1 MGKLSAKSL
10 KTKTSFPLL
19 FALSIIPDI
28 DILFAPFLE
37 HRGPAH
43 SIIVAFIVFVP
54 VFAIY
59 RKEAI
64 PYFIAIIQ
72 HSLVGDY
79 ITGGRIQ
86 LFWPLTPQPY
96 GMNRSITDPVN
107 IAIEWAAFI
116 ISITIMLKSKDMAK
130 FFQPHK
136 SNLLLAIP
144 TFTVLLPTILS
155 YPLNVPVSL
164 ILPHLV
170 YMLLFLAAIII
181 AIVRLLGKSFHV
193 RTCL

>member
-28 DILFAPFLE
+28 DILFEPFLE

-43 SIIVAFIVFVP
+43 SIVVAFIVFVP

-86 LFWPLTPQPY
+86 LLWPVTSQYY

-107 IAIEWAAFI
+107 TAIEWVAFL
-116 ISITIMLKSKDMAK
+116 ISLIVMLRSKDMVK

-136 SNLLLAIP
+136 SNLILAIP
-144 TFTVLLPTILS
+144 TFTVLLPTVLN
-155 YPLNVPVSL
+155 YPLEVPASL
-164 ILPHLV
+164 IPPHLA
-170 YMLLFLAAIII
+170 YTLLFLAAITITLY
-181 AIVRLLGKSFHV
+181 RFLGKGFS
-193 RTCL
+193 R

>member
-1 MGKLSAKSL
+1 
-10 KTKTSFPLL
+10 
-19 FALSIIPDI
+19 LSIIPDI
-28 DILFAPFLE
+28 DILFPAFIE

-43 SIIVAFIVFVP
+43 SIVVAFIVFVP

-59 RKEAI
+59 RKKAI

-72 HSLVGDY
+72 HPLVGDY

-86 LFWPLTPQPY
+86 LFWPLASQPY

-107 IAIEWAAFI
+107 IAIEWAAFL
-116 ISITIMLKSKDMAK
+116 ISIIIMLKSQDMAK
-130 FFQPHK
+130 LFQPHK
-136 SNLLLAIP
+136 SNLFLAIP
-144 TFTVLLPTILS
+144 TFTVLLPAVLS

-164 ILPHLV
+164 IPPHIAYV
-170 YMLLFLAAIII
+170 LLFSAAIII
-181 AIVRLLGKSFHV
+181 TLASLLGKSFHV